1 MASQRSGTFGELSS
15 AVGRLGGEPARSARR
30 EVCLAAL
37 RALNDGSASSFEEAF
52 ETFELGKP
60 NWRQDLAKAPA
71 NPAPGAHVFD
81 VSEEEVR
88 AVSAASAGLGTT
100 DVPVGGGSV
109 ALWCRGRGG
118 RTAPKSLVDLKFDDA
133 EQDLDAVV
141 NNSDRRPAPPTS
153 SGTEVPACGL
163 GEMFKFQS
171 ASADDGAREAV
182 ADWLTPA
189 PEHASDVAAQGAG
202 VRSYVRSLGTAV
214 LLAETLDPLA
224 SGMSPGVAWS
234 SVRNRVLMRAA
245 TSTDEAI
252 ATWARSFTHEAELA
266 SGASAVL
273 GATKG
278 KVVAIVPA
286 GPLPP
291 GRVAVSKIMGDP
303 WAVHDHGELLTAT
316 GGKVAERAKCLYL
329 AAAHALGME
338 PKVLLASM
346 QRRALQFLAAVPQPK
361 PGEMVPEAV
370 LYAFELAHDL
380 TERDHPQMRASFL
393 WFADEALA
401 NQQLCFCCYM
411 GGGELRVEL
420 FTGKRYVPDS
430 EKSRRGFVECASSHA
445 RQLVPPEPGLRSEA
459 QFRAWETQV
468 GKVTGVPV
476 GRWVMGGFECI
487 LEELRRYKGEHR
499 MRDPAT
505 LWKCEICP
513 SLTAPALRV
522 HQRRYTGAG
531 EAAGA
536 AKMTDPLLVMVASSG
551 LSKLLSESRLVLA
564 GISPEREAAA
574 VAAARAVLAGAPP
587 VFSSSDVSAVGFG
600 GGSERVGRCSGARE
614 VVMNL
619 SQTGELESGA
629 LSRQNTV
636 EVQQSQHGGGRLW
649 REDEYEG
656 ISHGVQST
664 IHGCERALERARVAG
679 ECSDGTDDVE

>member
-1 MASQRSGTFGELSS
+1 M
-15 AVGRLGGEPARSARR
+15 
-30 EVCLAAL
+30 
-37 RALNDGSASSFEEAF
+37 
-52 ETFELGKP
+52 
-60 NWRQDLAKAPA
+60 
-71 NPAPGAHVFD
+71 
-81 VSEEEVR
+81 
-88 AVSAASAGLGTT
+88 
-100 DVPVGGGSV
+100 

-141 NNSDRRPAPPTS
+141 NDSDRRPAPPTA

-163 GEMFKFQS
+163 GEMFKFQF
-171 ASADDGAREAV
+171 ASADDVSREAV
-182 ADWLTPA
+182 ADWLTSAPA
-189 PEHASDVAAQGAG
+189 FASDVAAQGVG
-202 VRSYVRSLGTAV
+202 VRSYVRSLGTTV

-224 SGMSPGVAWS
+224 SGISPDDAWS
-234 SVRNRVLMRAA
+234 SVRNRVLLRAA
-245 TSTDEAI
+245 TSTDAAI
-252 ATWARSFTHEAELA
+252 ATWARSFTYEAALA
-266 SGASAVL
+266 AGANAAL

-291 GRVAVSKIMGDP
+291 GTVAVSKILGAP
-303 WAVHDHGELLTAT
+303 WAVHDHGELLTAA

-338 PKVLLASM
+338 PKKLLASM

-401 NQQLCFCCYM
+401 YYQLCFCCCM

-420 FTGKRYVPDS
+420 FTGKRYVPGS

-445 RQLVPPEPGLRSEA
+445 RQLVPPEPGLQSEA
-459 QFRAWETQV
+459 LFRAWEAKV
-468 GKVTGVPV
+468 GNVTGVPV

-522 HQRRYTGAG
+522 HQRRYIGAG
-531 EAAGA
+531 DAAGA
-536 AKMTDPLLVMVASSG
+536 EKTTDPLLVMVASSG
-551 LSKLLSESRLVLA
+551 LSKLVSESRLVLA
-564 GISPEREAAA
+564 EISLEREAAA

-587 VFSSSDVSAVGFG
+587 FSSTDVSAVGFG

-614 VVMNL
+614 VDVNL

-636 EVQQSQHGGGRLW
+636 EVQSQQGGGRLW
-649 REDEYEG
+649 REDECEG
-656 ISHGVQST
+656 ISHGVQS
-664 IHGCERALERARVAG
+664 IVHGCERALEGLEWLENALTALTTSGDVMGAGGVAKAVRKEVERWRQRRRRGAAAAVLRVGFGRRGRRGRFSWSVFVGWGCDRVGFEPSDLAGDEGGCARGNQRVEFGEVRALWWVR
-679 ECSDGTDDVE
+679 